1 MWSSVVAV
9 VVRPSGYTA
18 RSWPR
23 SWSRSRGRP
32 PVGPMVAAT
41 GRLLPL
47 GSLVAVAGQVAQA
60 TNGAVGV
67 AAGLPLFK
75 RGVLAVRLGSERAL
89 GVIDLPALP
98 VLHRLPNRAVPGA
111 ATLDRGRSF
120 AQLPRPFGPLQLDR
134 AGLRAGAPFV
144 LAHHRVVLGQQLRVG
159 LAVGLLVLLPRAG
172 EVAPAEPPGRTV
184 LQAGDQA
191 AGLLHATGR
200 LRESLLALFASGG
213 GMVEQ
218 PGLVGWAGVDHAGEL
233 VAVGAKVVLAHASQV
248 QPRRGVCGGHVHLL
262 ALPVLADGG
271 LGADDAVVV
280 GPHDRAG
287 AAHIQPLTSQSAP
300 CPPRGQCRS
309 SRARVARR
317 VARRSPLRA

>member
-1 MWSSVVAV
+1 
-9 VVRPSGYTA
+9 
-18 RSWPR
+18 
-23 SWSRSRGRP
+23 
-32 PVGPMVAAT
+32 MVAAT

-75 RGVLAVRLGSERAL
+75 RGVLAVRLGSECAL

-159 LAVGLLVLLPRAG
+159 LAVGLVLLLLVADVAFAVGGTVGLLAGDLACLLCLLVLLPRAG

-248 QPRRGVCGGHVHLL
+248 QPRRGVGGQLLSAVAPCHRGHLL
-262 ALPVLADGG
+262 G
-271 LGADDAVVV
+271 LLFGVRSA
-280 GPHDRAG
+280 AG
-287 AAHIQPLTSQSAP
+287 TSTCS
-300 CPPRGQCRS
+300 RS
-309 SRARVARR
+309 
-317 VARRSPLRA
+317 RSWRMAGSGLMTL

>member
-9 VVRPSGYTA
+9 VGRPSGYTA

-75 RGVLAVRLGSERAL
+75 RGVLAVRLGSECAL

-159 LAVGLLVLLPRAG
+159 LAVGLVLLLLVADVAFAVGGTVGLLAGDLACLLCLLVLLPRAG
-172 EVAPAEPPGRTV
+172 EVAPCGATGPDRAPGWRPGCGPAPCDRSPPRVAARLVRVGWWPGRATW
-184 LQAGDQA
+184 
-191 AGLLHATGR
+191 TGR
-200 LRESLLALFASGG
+200 
-213 GMVEQ
+213 
-218 PGLVGWAGVDHAGEL
+218 VG
-233 VAVGAKVVLAHASQV
+233 
-248 QPRRGVCGGHVHLL
+248 RRRSCR
-262 ALPVLADGG
+262 
-271 LGADDAVVV
+271 
-280 GPHDRAG
+280 RAG
-287 AAHIQPLTSQSAP
+287 
-300 CPPRGQCRS
+300 RGGREG
-309 SRARVARR
+309 RAC
-317 VARRSPLRA
+317 S

>member
-98 VLHRLPNRAVPGA
+98 VLHRLPNRAVP
-111 ATLDRGRSF
+111 
-120 AQLPRPFGPLQLDR
+120 
-134 AGLRAGAPFV
+134 RAGAPFV

-159 LAVGLLVLLPRAG
+159 LAVGLVLLLLVADVAFAVGGTVGLLAGDLACLLCLLVLLPRAG
-172 EVAPAEPPGRTV
+172 
-184 LQAGDQA
+184 
-191 AGLLHATGR
+191 
-200 LRESLLALFASGG
+200 
-213 GMVEQ
+213 
-218 PGLVGWAGVDHAGEL
+218 
-233 VAVGAKVVLAHASQV
+233 
-248 QPRRGVCGGHVHLL
+248 
-262 ALPVLADGG
+262 
-271 LGADDAVVV
+271 
-280 GPHDRAG
+280 
-287 AAHIQPLTSQSAP
+287 
-300 CPPRGQCRS
+300 
-309 SRARVARR
+309 
-317 VARRSPLRA
+317 